1 MLQLLLH
8 LIFSLQ
14 LLRLQVATPLSLTTA
29 ASFLAG
35 GPDALQQM
43 QRSSVKESVKRE
55 KAICMQ
61 QRSCRTP

>member
-35 GPDALQQM
+35 GPDARLSNSSNIRC
-43 QRSSVKESVKRE
+43 QRDPR
-55 KAICMQ
+55 
-61 QRSCRTP
+61 